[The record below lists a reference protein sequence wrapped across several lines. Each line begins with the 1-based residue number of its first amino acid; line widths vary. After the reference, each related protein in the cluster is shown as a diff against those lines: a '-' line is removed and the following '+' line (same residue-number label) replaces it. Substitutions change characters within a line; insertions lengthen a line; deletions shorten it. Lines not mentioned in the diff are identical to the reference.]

1 MTDRDEGYRRR
12 QRRRALIGVIG
23 GLAAIAAV
31 VVLIAAGGSG
41 SNSGAAPERPK
52 PFKVPYGEMMTSA
65 QYAEIE
71 EGEQAADVLE
81 GILDATGRPESLT
94 KPYVLVLFPKAEAG
108 LACTYWEFS
117 DKPQIFARLCFSPQ
131 TGELVQKLKNSL
143 GTPLTGDGGQVA

>member
-1 MTDRDEGYRRR
+1 MSDRDEGYRRR
-12 QRRRALIGVIG
+12 QRRRALIGVVG
-23 GLAAIAAV
+23 GLAAVAAV

-41 SNSGAAPERPK
+41 SDSAPVKPK
-52 PFKVPYGEMMTSA
+52 PFKVPYGEMMTSH

-94 KPYVLVLFPKAEAG
+94 KPYVLVLFPQAEAG

-117 DKPQIFARLCFSPQ
+117 DKPEIFARLCFSPL

-143 GTPLTGDGGQVA
+143 GTPLTGQGGQVA

>member
-1 MTDRDEGYRRR
+1 MSDRDEGYRRG

-23 GLAAIAAV
+23 GLIAVAAI

-41 SNSGAAPERPK
+41 SDSGSTPVRPK

-65 QYAEIE
+65 QYGEIE

-94 KPYVLVLFPKAEAG
+94 KPYVLVLFPRAEPG

-117 DKPQIFARLCFSPQ
+117 DKPRIFARLCFSPQ
-131 TGELVQKLKNSL
+131 TGELVQKLKNSV
-143 GTPLTGDGGQVA
+143 GTSLTGPGGQVA

>member
-1 MTDRDEGYRRR
+1 MSDRDEGYRRR
-12 QRRRALIGVIG
+12 QRRHALIGVLG
-23 GLAAIAAV
+23 GIAAIAAL

-41 SNSGAAPERPK
+41 SGSGPVRPK

-65 QYAEIE
+65 QYEQIE

-94 KPYVLVLFPKAEAG
+94 KPYVLVLFPRAEPG

-117 DKPQIFARLCFSPQ
+117 DKPRIFARLCFSPQ
-131 TGELVQKLKNSL
+131 TGELVQKLKNSV
-143 GTPLTGDGGQVA
+143 GTPLTGRGGQVA

>member
-1 MTDRDEGYRRR
+1 MSDRDEGYRRG
-12 QRRRALIGVIG
+12 QRRRALIGVLG
-23 GLAAIAAV
+23 GIAAIVAV

-41 SNSGAAPERPK
+41 SDSGPVRPK

-65 QYAEIE
+65 QYDQIE

-94 KPYVLVLFPKAEAG
+94 KPYVLVLFPRAEPG

-131 TGELVQKLKNSL
+131 TGELVQKLKNSV
-143 GTPLTGDGGQVA
+143 GTPLTGRGGQVA

>member
-1 MTDRDEGYRRR
+1 MDDREGYRRR
-12 QRRRALIGVIG
+12 QRRRAAIGVIG
-23 GLAAIAAV
+23 GLAAAAV
-31 VVLIAAGGSG
+31 VVVLILAGGSG
-41 SNSGAAPERPK
+41 SSSDSATVPRPK

-65 QYAEIE
+65 QYGEIN

-94 KPYVLVLFPKAEAG
+94 KPYVLVLFPRAEAG

-117 DKPQIFARLCFSPQ
+117 DKPQIFARLCFSPL

-143 GTPLTGDGGQVA
+143 GTPLTGGQGQSV